1 MLRADVLS
9 LVMLVIRAS
18 DVDPGVQDVIGRGS
32 KVHPLY
38 ARIVEAR
45 AAKAIVVPAQPAKGL
60 QVQISPPN
68 PVAESQETQ

>member
-1 MLRADVLS
+1 MRHASGRAI
-9 LVMLVIRAS
+9 VMAH
-18 DVDPGVQDVIGRGS
+18 GVQDVIGRGS

-60 QVQISPPN
+60 QVPIPPQTW
-68 PVAESQETQ
+68 VARL